1 MNEQQFGYRIK
12 KSLNQG
18 LSLDTAALNRLKTAR
33 EIALEHQRASAPSL
47 VLSWAHNGAGLSS
60 RSLAPRLL
68 LSGLL
73 LVLGLLATNYWYQAQ
88 QAEETLEIDAAVL
101 TGDLPIDAYMDKG
114 FDAWLKSSLD

>member
-1 MNEQQFGYRIK
+1 M
-12 KSLNQG
+12 
-18 LSLDTAALNRLKTAR
+18 
-33 EIALEHQRASAPSL
+33 
-47 VLSWAHNGAGLSS
+47 
-60 RSLAPRLL
+60 APRLL

-73 LVLGLLATNYWYQAQ
+73 LVLGLLATNYWYQAQQAQ